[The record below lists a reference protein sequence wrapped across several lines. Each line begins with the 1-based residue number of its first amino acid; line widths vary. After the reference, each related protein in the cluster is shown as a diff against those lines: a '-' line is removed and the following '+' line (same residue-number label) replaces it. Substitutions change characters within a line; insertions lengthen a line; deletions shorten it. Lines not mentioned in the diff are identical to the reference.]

1 MVNIIRSLFGLSPA
15 LGKEAPPARGT
26 DPYRNWRTREVAAIR
41 QCTSVPDLAA
51 RIDDYDGYLREAAIA
66 RAVEW
71 GAPELLPAIAAR
83 LNDWVPQVRRAA
95 KNGLLTLV
103 PTMPATALLAQL
115 PAIDRLV
122 QAQRDDHS
130 EWLGR
135 FEDTLLAATGP
146 QAIVDG
152 IRSQEIRLA
161 RACFRIAR
169 QHRLVPSAAIIED
182 ALHSKDIRIA
192 IDAAA
197 MVAGLPEEEQHA
209 LYLAALASPF
219 GAVRTLALRGLL
231 ALASCDHAALA
242 RSCLLDPQSSVRALA
257 AHYLKGHGDDP
268 DAFYVERLRSPQ
280 AGADEVRICLLALAA
295 GGKAGHAAWMER
307 HAASPAPR
315 IRMAALMGWVRLD
328 PARKDDIAVLAL
340 RDPVARVR
348 KLALTLIRDFN
359 AYVTAADAVA
369 LAQSHRDYRLMLR
382 LARQDPWAWIDTIA
396 CLALQPE
403 AVAGMR
409 DVLADELDAWGWR
422 SAGIYVA
429 PKAQQIALLT
439 DPDARADLKAIFPR
453 FERVFS
459 IIDGVMESSG
469 RA

>member
-15 LGKEAPPARGT
+15 LGKEEPPIRGS
-26 DPYRNWRTREVAAIR
+26 DPYRDWRIREVAAIR
-41 QCTSVPDLAA
+41 QCTSVLDLSAWMN
-51 RIDDYDGYLREAAIA
+51 DYDGYLREAAIA

-71 GAPELLPAIAAR
+71 GTPELLPAIAAR

-95 KNGLLTLV
+95 KSGLLTLV
-103 PTMPATALLAQL
+103 PTMPTTALLAQL
-115 PAIDRLV
+115 PAIDRLL
-122 QAQRDDHS
+122 QAQRDDHT
-130 EWLGR
+130 EWLEK
-135 FEDTLLAATGP
+135 FEDALLAATGP

-169 QHRLVPSAAIIED
+169 QHRLAPPVAIIED
-182 ALHSKDIRIA
+182 ALHSKDICIA
-192 IDAAA
+192 IDA
-197 MVAGLPEEEQHA
+197 VGTIAGLSEAERHA

-219 GAVRTLALRGLL
+219 GAVRTVALRGLL
-231 ALASCDHAALA
+231 ALASCNHAALA

-257 AHYLKGHGDDP
+257 ACHLKEHGDDP

-295 GGKAGHAAWMER
+295 GGKADHAAWMER
-307 HAASPAPR
+307 YAASPAPR

-359 AYVTAADAVA
+359 AYVAVADAIA
-369 LAQSHRDYRLMLR
+369 LAQSHGDYRLMLR
-382 LARQDPWAWIDTIA
+382 LARQDPWTWIDTIA
-396 CLALQPE
+396 RLVLQPQV
-403 AVAGMR
+403 VAGVR
-409 DVLADELDAWGWR
+409 DVLTDELDAWAWR
-422 SAGIYVA
+422 SAGIYVT

-439 DPDARADLKAIFPR
+439 DPVFRADLKTIFPR

-459 IIDGVMESSG
+459 IIDGVLESAG
-469 RA
+469 PA